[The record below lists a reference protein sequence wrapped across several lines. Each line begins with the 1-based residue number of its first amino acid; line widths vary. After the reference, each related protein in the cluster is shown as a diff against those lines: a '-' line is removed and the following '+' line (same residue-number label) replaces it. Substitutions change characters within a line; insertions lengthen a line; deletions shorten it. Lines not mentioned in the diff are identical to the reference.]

1 MYMEN
6 ITSIKTNTTEGL
18 PGTTT
23 STLET
28 TLIETEQDPGGQAL
42 APARTEMVRVV
53 AETSNL
59 AGATTTEKSSRDPE
73 ESGSSTSPAH
83 PQRV

>member
-1 MYMEN
+1 MYME

-28 TLIETEQDPGGQAL
+28 TLIETEEDPGGQAL
-42 APARTEMVRVV
+42 APVRTEMVRVV
-53 AETSNL
+53 A
-59 AGATTTEKSSRDPE
+59 
-73 ESGSSTSPAH
+73 
-83 PQRV
+83 